1 MKNHDLSIPE
11 KGAVSVPTA
20 EVNPDQPR
28 GWSMAT
34 RDHDVIRAWAARHS
48 AEPATGEAT
57 PSGPATVNVNDGGV
71 GIRFNFPGAGRFRP
85 ISWSEW
91 LEHFDRNRL
100 TFVYQEEVADRAY
113 ALWQSRGGD
122 HGHDRQDWLDAEQEL
137 RQSSDGIGGRY
148 WFVQLD
154 AGREGIGS

>member
-1 MKNHDLSIPE
+1 MKTHDLSIPK
-11 KGAVSVPTA
+11 KGAVSVPAA
-20 EVNPDQPR
+20 EVQSRPAHA
-28 GWSMAT
+28 WSMAT
-34 RDHDVIRAWAARHS
+34 RDPDVIRSWAARHG
-48 AEPATGEAT
+48 AEPATGEST
-57 PSGPATVNVNDGGV
+57 QSGPATIHVNDGGV

-85 ISWSEW
+85 ISWNEW

-122 HGHDRQDWLDAEQEL
+122 HGHDRQDWFDAEQQL
-137 RQSSDGIGGRY
+137 RQTSDGTAGRY

-154 AGREGIGS
+154 PDADE

>member
-1 MKNHDLSIPE
+1 MKDHDLSIPK
-11 KGAVSVPTA
+11 KGAVSVPNA
-20 EVNPDQPR
+20 EVQSRPAP

-34 RDHDVIRAWAARHS
+34 RDHDVIRGWAARHH

-57 PSGPATVNVNDGGV
+57 SSGPATINVNDGGV
-71 GIRFNFPGAGRFRP
+71 GIRFNFPGFGRFRP

-100 TFVYQEEVADRAY
+100 TFVYQQEVADRAY

-122 HGHDRQDWLDAEQEL
+122 HGHDRQDWFDAEEQL
-137 RQSSDGIGGRY
+137 RQISDGTSGRY
-148 WFVQLD
+148 WFVQHGAD
-154 AGREGIGS
+154 TE